1 MFAWRKKMKLM
12 TALVSVLLFASCS
25 GAKERM
31 LLAEG
36 NFHFARGEYAKAAG
50 EYMEALAD
58 AEAAPYAAYALGAA
72 YLSLEQDAT
81 ALARFAL
88 AEQAAALPEN
98 RELIYRCRYNSGVVR
113 FGNGDFAGAAAD
125 FKRALEADSGRT
137 GAKRNLELSILR
149 LSLQHDAAQE
159 SAPNESVRDAN
170 SGRKSEILFEFAR
183 RVEAGQPKTWDLSG
197 KTDGT
202 APDY

>member
-1 MFAWRKKMKLM
+1 MKLVM
-12 TALVSVLLFASCS
+12 AIVSAIFLLFASCS
-25 GAKERM
+25 GARERM

-36 NFHFARGEYAKAAG
+36 NFHFASGQYAKATG
-50 EYMEALAD
+50 EYMEAMAD
-58 AEAAPYAAYALGAA
+58 TASAPYAAYALGTA
-72 YLSLEQDAT
+72 YLPLGQDAA
-81 ALARFAL
+81 ALSRFAE

-137 GAKRNLELSILR
+137 GAKRNLELSVLR

-159 SAPNESVRDAN
+159 SAPNESVRDAE

-183 RVEAGQPKTWDLSG
+183 RVEAGQPKTWYLSG
-197 KTDGT
+197 ETDE
-202 APDY
+202 ADPDY